1 MRLIL
6 PLAWIFLEV
15 LLLQRL
21 AEARGGW
28 AVPLVL
34 IGAAVGGTLVIRRHG
49 FRTLRAVQEAT
60 TRGELPTAAL
70 LQGLLGFVAGL
81 MLILPGLLSDVLAL
95 LLLAPALRRRI
106 AQAIDRR
113 IAQARPDL
121 RQPVVIEGEY
131 RDTTRPPE
139 PLPPQTTDRR
149 ADRDDPQ
156 G

>member
-34 IGAAVGGTLVIRRHG
+34 IGAAVGGMLVIRRHG
-49 FRTLRAVQEAT
+49 FRTLQAVQQAT
-60 TRGELPTAAL
+60 ARGELPTAAL

-139 PLPPQTTDRR
+139 PLPPQT
-149 ADRDDPQ
+149 ADRPAERGDPQ
-156 G
+156 E

>member
-34 IGAAVGGTLVIRRHG
+34 IAAAVGGMLVIRRHG
-49 FRTLRAVQEAT
+49 LRALREVQQAT
-60 TRGELPTAAL
+60 ARGELPTAAL

-81 MLILPGLLSDVLAL
+81 LLMLPGLLSDLLAL
-95 LLLAPALRRRI
+95 LLLAPALRRRL
-106 AQAIDRR
+106 AQALDRR
-113 IAQARPDL
+113 LARARPDL
-121 RQPVVIEGEY
+121 RQPVVLEGEY
-131 RDTTRPPE
+131 RDTTRPPA
-139 PLPPQTTDRR
+139 PLPANRSGPPGEHS
-149 ADRDDPQ
+149 DPHS
-156 G
+156 